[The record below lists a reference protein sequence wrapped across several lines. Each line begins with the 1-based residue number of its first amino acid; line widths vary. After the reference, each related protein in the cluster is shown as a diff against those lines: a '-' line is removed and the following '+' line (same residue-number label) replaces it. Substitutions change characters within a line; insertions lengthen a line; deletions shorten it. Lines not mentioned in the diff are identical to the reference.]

1 MATANVRLDQ
11 EWAENGTQALANDA
25 WLTEQ
30 VDLAFEKFNS
40 GEASFID
47 HDSAKARMAERKAK
61 FRSRS

>member
-47 HDSAKARMAERKAK
+47 HDSAKARMAE
-61 FRSRS
+61 